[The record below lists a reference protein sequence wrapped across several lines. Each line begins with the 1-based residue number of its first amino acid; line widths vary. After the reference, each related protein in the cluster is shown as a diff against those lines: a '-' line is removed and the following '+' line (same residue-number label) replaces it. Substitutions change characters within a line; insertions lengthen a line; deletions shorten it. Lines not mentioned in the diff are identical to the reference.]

1 MTSAVNELVA
11 MMSVVKKL
19 GWQCPEKTVAT
30 GPAPDEVGKESI
42 RESQAQAMP
51 LVTTS
56 SERDAKYKITCLRGY
71 L

>member
-30 GPAPDEVGKESI
+30 GPAPDEVGRVDQGI
-42 RESQAQAMP
+42 TGAGNA
-51 LVTTS
+51 TS
-56 SERDAKYKITCLRGY
+56 YHILRKGC
-71 L
+71 